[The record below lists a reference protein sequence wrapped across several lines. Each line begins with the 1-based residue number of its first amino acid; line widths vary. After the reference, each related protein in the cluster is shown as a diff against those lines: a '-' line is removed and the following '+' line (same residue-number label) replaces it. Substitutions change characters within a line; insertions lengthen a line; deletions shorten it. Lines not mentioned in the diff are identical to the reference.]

1 MVDTVALM
9 TLLFWNIPE
18 ATASGSNV
26 LEARA
31 GIDRKYNKPLLRH
44 KAHQR
49 TKKQMTKFQF

>member
-31 GIDRKYNKPLLRH
+31 GIDRKYKPLLRH